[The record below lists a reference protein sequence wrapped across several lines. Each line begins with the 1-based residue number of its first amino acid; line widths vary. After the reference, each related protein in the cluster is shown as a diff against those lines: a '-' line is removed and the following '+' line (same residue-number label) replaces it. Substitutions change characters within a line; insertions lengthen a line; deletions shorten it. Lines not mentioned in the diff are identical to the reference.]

1 MLAFIVE
8 NSKLIIVF
16 LLIGTIIGLSA
27 YANRPFRREAGE

>member
-8 NSKLIIVF
+8 NSKLIVVL

-27 YANRPFRREAGE
+27 YANRPFRCETGE